1 MAMGPLTWEKTP
13 KVGKQDF
20 PVSDNSWLEIDL
32 GKVAHNAGVIRRML
46 CASGASLCAVVKA
59 DGYGIGADPLVGVL
73 SQCGTNMFA
82 VFGADQ
88 ARTLSF
94 RAFMQPILLM
104 APVRTLVHPEPL
116 DELLFQQ
123 RLHFTIHDLAHLKQ
137 VNQIGIDHSVAI
149 PVHLMLDTGMSR
161 SGFSFE
167 QFGAA
172 VKLTTD
178 MPGVELAGLM
188 THAATAESDEAF
200 LQQQR
205 QRFVQ
210 AVKMVDPDLQDD
222 VTLHMANSAATCRGA
237 SYHFDMVRVGLALLG
252 YDHGLCADIQ
262 PCMKWCSRLMHVQ
275 SYPAG
280 RLVGYGSTFTL
291 QRQSLLGVVP
301 VGFADG
307 YPLSLSNCGKVK
319 VSTNVGDHVVPVLGR
334 VNMDQIV
341 VDLTDLPTHEIPVG
355 TLVQVI
361 DDSCE
366 GECSLPQLAEVGKTH
381 VYEMLCRLS
390 WHVPRRYVTTPVA
403 SLNADVSLRV

>member
-1 MAMGPLTWEKTP
+1 M
-13 KVGKQDF
+13 
-20 PVSDNSWLEIDL
+20 SDNSWLEIDL
-32 GKVAHNAGVIRRML
+32 GKVAANAAVIRRVL
-46 CASGASLCAVVKA
+46 APSGAMLCAVVKA

-73 SQCGTNMFA
+73 SQCGTDMFA

-88 ARTLSF
+88 ARALSF
-94 RAFMQPILLM
+94 RAFTQPILLM

-116 DELLFQQ
+116 DELITQQ
-123 RLHFTIHDLAHLKQ
+123 RLHFTIHDLTHLKQ
-137 VNQIGIDHSVAI
+137 VNQIGIDRSAAI

-161 SGFSFE
+161 SGLSFE

-172 VKLTTD
+172 VKLTAD
-178 MPGVELAGLM
+178 MPGIELAGLM
-188 THAATAESDEAF
+188 THAATAESDEVF

-205 QRFVQ
+205 KRFVT
-210 AVKMVDPDLQDD
+210 AVEMVDSDLQDD

-237 SYHFDMVRVGLALLG
+237 SYHFDMVRVGLSLLG
-252 YDHGLCADIQ
+252 YDHGLCPDLQ
-262 PCMKWCSRLMHVQ
+262 PVMKWCSKLMHVQ

-280 RLVGYGSTFTL
+280 RVVGYGSTFTL

-319 VSTNVGDHVVPVLGR
+319 VNTSSGPRIAPVLGR

-341 VDLTDLPTHEIPVG
+341 IDLTDIDDRSISINTIVN
-355 TLVQVI
+355 VI
-361 DDSCE
+361 DDSRD
-366 GECSLPQLAEVGKTH
+366 GECSLVKLAETGKTH

-390 WHVPRRYVTTPVA
+390 WHVPRRYMTAPIHSVMA
-403 SLNADVSLRV
+403 ENARVM